1 MKFQQ
6 ECLPSFKEDI
16 KPLLEKHWE
25 EVALHQGAIK
35 LNPDWKE
42 YARRDADGSLVAFT
56 ARDEGKL
63 IGYCVLLIG
72 QSIHYK
78 DHKFAS
84 NDVVFVLPEYRATA
98 TGYQLIKCAEDYCK
112 ESGVSVI
119 TINTKVHVPFDKLLL
134 GMGFELIER
143 IYSKLLRK

>member
-1 MKFQQ
+1 MIYQR
-6 ECLPSFKEDI
+6 ECLASFKEDI

-25 EVALHQGAIK
+25 EVALHQGQIK
-35 LNPDWKE
+35 LNPDWQE
-42 YARRDADGSLVAFT
+42 YARLDAAGMLVAFT

-63 IGYCVLLIG
+63 VGYCVLLVS

-84 NDVVFVLPEYRATA
+84 NDVVFVLPEYRKTH
-98 TGYQLIKCAEDYCK
+98 TGYNLIKAAEDYCK
-112 ESGVSVI
+112 ESDVSVV
-119 TINTKVHVPFDKLLL
+119 TINTKVHIPFDDLLL